1 MDVHTKEDTTV
12 EEAKR
17 AQELRELLNHHS
29 ELYYNQDSPVI
40 SDQEYDGLIQE
51 LKAIEAA
58 HPELVAP
65 DSPTQRVGGKAKRSA
80 GVLIAHRVP
89 MLSMQDLFSR
99 EEVEHFV
106 SDCKEKLGEGTS
118 FLVETKIDGLS
129 MSLRYENGNLVT
141 AITRGDGRTM
151 GEDVTANAC
160 VIDDVAKTLQQ
171 PVEYLEL
178 RGEV

>member
-40 SDQEYDGLIQE
+40 SDQEYDGLMQE

-65 DSPTQRVGGKAKRSA
+65 VSPTQRVGGKA
-80 GVLIAHRVP
+80 
-89 MLSMQDLFSR
+89 
-99 EEVEHFV
+99 
-106 SDCKEKLGEGTS
+106 
-118 FLVETKIDGLS
+118 
-129 MSLRYENGNLVT
+129 
-141 AITRGDGRTM
+141 
-151 GEDVTANAC
+151 
-160 VIDDVAKTLQQ
+160 
-171 PVEYLEL
+171 
-178 RGEV
+178 

>member
-1 MDVHTKEDTTV
+1 MISVDVHAKEDTTV

-29 ELYYNQDSPVI
+29 ELYYNQDAPVI
-40 SDQEYDGLIQE
+40 SDREYDTLMGE
-51 LKAIEAA
+51 LKSIEAA
-58 HPELVAP
+58 HPELVTA

-106 SDCKEKLGEGTS
+106 P
-118 FLVETKIDGLS
+118 
-129 MSLRYENGNLVT
+129 T
-141 AITRGDGRTM
+141 AR
-151 GEDVTANAC
+151 
-160 VIDDVAKTLQQ
+160 KS
-171 PVEYLEL
+171 
-178 RGEV
+178 

>member
-1 MDVHTKEDTTV
+1 
-12 EEAKR
+12 
-17 AQELRELLNHHS
+17 
-29 ELYYNQDSPVI
+29 
-40 SDQEYDGLIQE
+40 
-51 LKAIEAA
+51 
-58 HPELVAP
+58 
-65 DSPTQRVGGKAKRSA
+65 
-80 GVLIAHRVP
+80 

-106 SDCKEKLGEGTS
+106 SDCKEKLGEDTS

-151 GEDVTANAC
+151 GEDVTANAR
-160 VIDDVAKTLQQ
+160 VIDDVAKTLRQ

-178 RGEV
+178 RGEVYMTEAALKR